1 MGHEKTCIQSVM
13 KMDSYNLQ
21 KLKGDSVE
29 MIDNVSKQQLR
40 EPGGMDQKK
49 YHSSKNFILRKI
61 AGETVI
67 VSIGEGVADF
77 CGIISLN
84 SSAEV
89 LWQAMEK
96 PKTKEE
102 LVAILQEKF
111 EVDASEARKDIEA
124 SLKLLGEYG
133 MLEYE

>member
-1 MGHEKTCIQSVM
+1 MLDDG
-13 KMDSYNLQ
+13 
-21 KLKGDSVE
+21 
-29 MIDNVSKQQLR
+29 SKQQLR
-40 EPGGMDQKK
+40 EPAGKNQKK
-49 YHSSKNFILRKI
+49 YRTSKNFILRKI

-102 LVAILQEKF
+102 LAAILQERF
-111 EVDASEARKDIEA
+111 EVDASKARKDIEA
-124 SLKLLGEYG
+124 SLKLLGEYR

>member
-1 MGHEKTCIQSVM
+1 
-13 KMDSYNLQ
+13 
-21 KLKGDSVE
+21 